1 MEYRQY
7 KLVITYVYTKDKLVR
22 ESSLMYRSK
31 YTDHESLIV
40 LKFMYHLT
48 NSKNYRDFINQ
59 FGEFLFQQK
68 KLYKKDV
75 YILFQEIDEF
85 GELEE
90 ELFVD
95 KFKWDRLKR
104 RDQLMGGRGRC

>member
-1 MEYRQY
+1 MEYKQY

-22 ESSLMYRSK
+22 ESSLKYLPG
-31 YTDHESLIV
+31 YTDHEAFII
-40 LKFMYHLT
+40 LKFMYYLM
-48 NSKNYRDFINQ
+48 NSKNYRDFINK

-68 KLYKKDV
+68 KLYKKNV
-75 YILFQEIDEF
+75 YILFQKIDEF